1 MADPALEPLKA
12 LDAKRLA
19 REIVDE
25 GTVEFSF
32 HAEDEMKKDNLIAS
46 DCLNLIRAGVYQP
59 PDFINGQW
67 RYRAETAQMCVVVTF
82 RSATRLRVV
91 TAWRIKQ

>member
-46 DCLNLIRAGVYQP
+46 DCLNLIRAGV
-59 PDFINGQW
+59 
-67 RYRAETAQMCVVVTF
+67 
-82 RSATRLRVV
+82 
-91 TAWRIKQ
+91 